1 MNNNEDQV
9 NDNSV
14 RRLLEDFKEF
24 KDRHTTTPYKNKN
37 HVPQNDTGPI
47 FLEIATRFGKTFYE
61 SVTWLNKLEELYE
74 YKKVNGN
81 CNVRYDK
88 DDVTLVN
95 WVQTQRSEYKQF
107 SMSEERINMLNS
119 IGFNWNE
126 TKNNSWFMRFE
137 ELKQY
142 KLQYG
147 DCNVKSDE
155 KKKLMEWVRKQRYR
169 YKHSKMSEE
178 RISMLNSIGFSW
190 TKTKKWHDHFEAL
203 KQYKLQYG
211 DCNVPPRMKYDG
223 VVHSPGT
230 YQLGSWLRYQRDQY
244 KKMLKGLPNHLTKDR
259 IDLLES
265 IGFNQK
271 GQKGTPT
278 YIDTA
283 QVEPTT
289 TNTED
294 PEELKGDVSCN
305 KQITTLEASC
315 EEETDKMYNAN
326 EGYDVEKP
334 CLSLQEKIQVLCK
347 LSIMFQEQKH
357 AAHVEI
363 RKRKHENDIPLKV
376 SKQKANY

>member
-1 MNNNEDQV
+1 MNNNEEQV

-14 RRLLEDFKEF
+14 RRLLEEFKEF
-24 KDRHTTTPYKNKN
+24 KNRHTTTPKNKN
-37 HVPQNDTGPI
+37 HVPQNDAGPI
-47 FLEIATRFGKTFYE
+47 FLEISTRFGKTFYE

-95 WVQTQRSEYKQF
+95 WVKTQRSEYKQF
-107 SMSEERINMLNS
+107 SMSEERINLLNS

-126 TKNNSWFMRFE
+126 TKSDIWFIQFE
-137 ELKQY
+137 ELQQY
-142 KLQYG
+142 KSKHG

-155 KKKLMEWVRKQRYR
+155 NKSLMEWVKRQRHA
-169 YKHSKMSEE
+169 YKHTKMSEE
-178 RISMLNSIGFSW
+178 RIKMLNSIGFSW

-203 KQYKLQYG
+203 KQYKLQHG

-230 YQLGSWLRYQRDQY
+230 YQLGSWLKYQRDQY
-244 KKMLKGLPNHLTKDR
+244 KKMLKGLPNHLTKYR
-259 IDLLES
+259 IELLES

-271 GQKGTPT
+271 GQKDTPT
-278 YIDTA
+278 NMDTA

-289 TNTED
+289 TNAED
-294 PEELKGDVSCN
+294 LEELKGDMSFN
-305 KQITTLEASC
+305 QQITTIEASC
-315 EEETDKMYNAN
+315 EQEETDKMCDAN
-326 EGYDVEKP
+326 EGYNVEKS

-347 LSIMFQEQKH
+347 LSILFQEQKH

-363 RKRKHENDIPLKV
+363 RKRKHENDESLKV
-376 SKQKANY
+376 SKRRANY